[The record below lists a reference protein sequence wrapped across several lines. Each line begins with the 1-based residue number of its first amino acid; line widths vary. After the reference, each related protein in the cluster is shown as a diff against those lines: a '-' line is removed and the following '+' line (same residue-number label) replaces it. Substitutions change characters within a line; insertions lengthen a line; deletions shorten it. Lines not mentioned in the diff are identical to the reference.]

1 MFEKLRKTKWN
12 LGAKLSL
19 ATLLTVAVIMV
30 VLMFVINMRVTSTIQ
45 QRAEMDM
52 QQSMDMV
59 YGFLASSDQDLR
71 ERTQKITKVFQSE
84 HARSAQTLDVGD
96 RKVLLLNGASAN
108 GDNALLDRFQTLT
121 TAASTVF
128 VLDNGKFKS
137 IASTVELEDGN
148 RAVGA
153 TIPEELEAH
162 QLLLQGKE
170 YLGLIK
176 LFGKEFMAHYSPL
189 HDANKQVIGAVFI
202 GMDFSAF
209 LESIKKTLR
218 ELKVGKDGYYFVMQT
233 SGPQRGTILVHPRVE
248 GDNLWERQ
256 DAQGHK
262 YIQHMLGHDRG
273 THIYDVLNKD
283 QSIRTMMTTFRRFAP
298 WDWTIATSVNESEI
312 LEAGKQLQLIFIVLG
327 LLSILTLTGAIYW
340 VLRRTVVMPLYKGLE
355 VTEALAKGDLTQ
367 RAPVHSEDEIGK
379 LLQAINRTADSLDGL
394 IRTVQQKA
402 NGVTLASEEIARGNA
417 DLANRTESSASAL
430 EETAAAMEELGST
443 VRHNADNATTADTLA
458 RQAQQVV
465 NSSGQTV
472 TALVETMSGI
482 NQSSQRIADII
493 GVIDGIAFQTN
504 ILALNAAVEAAR
516 AGEHGRGFAV
526 VASEVRALAGRS
538 AEAAKEIKTLIQNSL
553 DEVHSGNAR
562 ATEAGN
568 SMQQAIEEIN
578 KVSRVISEISHA
590 STEQSNGVG
599 QVAEAITS
607 MDQATQKNA
616 ALVEEV
622 SAAAQSLSVQANEL
636 LQAVAIF
643 KLRNQ
648 GMHSSQLRA
657 GNAAP
662 QEPRLLP

>member
-1 MFEKLRKTKWN
+1 M
-12 LGAKLSL
+12 
-19 ATLLTVAVIMV
+19 
-30 VLMFVINMRVTSTIQ
+30 
-45 QRAEMDM
+45 
-52 QQSMDMV
+52 
-59 YGFLASSDQDLR
+59 
-71 ERTQKITKVFQSE
+71 
-84 HARSAQTLDVGD
+84 
-96 RKVLLLNGASAN
+96 
-108 GDNALLDRFQTLT
+108 
-121 TAASTVF
+121 
-128 VLDNGKFKS
+128 
-137 IASTVELEDGN
+137 
-148 RAVGA
+148 
-153 TIPEELEAH
+153 
-162 QLLLQGKE
+162 
-170 YLGLIK
+170 
-176 LFGKEFMAHYSPL
+176 
-189 HDANKQVIGAVFI
+189 
-202 GMDFSAF
+202 
-209 LESIKKTLR
+209 
-218 ELKVGKDGYYFVMQT
+218 
-233 SGPQRGTILVHPRVE
+233 
-248 GDNLWERQ
+248 
-256 DAQGHK
+256 
-262 YIQHMLGHDRG
+262 
-273 THIYDVLNKD
+273 
-283 QSIRTMMTTFRRFAP
+283 
-298 WDWTIATSVNESEI
+298 NESEI

-657 GNAAP
+657 GSAAP

>member
-1 MFEKLRKTKWN
+1 M
-12 LGAKLSL
+12 
-19 ATLLTVAVIMV
+19 
-30 VLMFVINMRVTSTIQ
+30 
-45 QRAEMDM
+45 
-52 QQSMDMV
+52 
-59 YGFLASSDQDLR
+59 
-71 ERTQKITKVFQSE
+71 
-84 HARSAQTLDVGD
+84 
-96 RKVLLLNGASAN
+96 
-108 GDNALLDRFQTLT
+108 
-121 TAASTVF
+121 
-128 VLDNGKFKS
+128 
-137 IASTVELEDGN
+137 
-148 RAVGA
+148 
-153 TIPEELEAH
+153 
-162 QLLLQGKE
+162 
-170 YLGLIK
+170 
-176 LFGKEFMAHYSPL
+176 
-189 HDANKQVIGAVFI
+189 
-202 GMDFSAF
+202 
-209 LESIKKTLR
+209 
-218 ELKVGKDGYYFVMQT
+218 
-233 SGPQRGTILVHPRVE
+233 
-248 GDNLWERQ
+248 
-256 DAQGHK
+256 
-262 YIQHMLGHDRG
+262 
-273 THIYDVLNKD
+273 
-283 QSIRTMMTTFRRFAP
+283 
-298 WDWTIATSVNESEI
+298 
-312 LEAGKQLQLIFIVLG
+312 
-327 LLSILTLTGAIYW
+327 
-340 VLRRTVVMPLYKGLE
+340 
-355 VTEALAKGDLTQ
+355 
-367 RAPVHSEDEIGK
+367 HSEDEIGK

>member
-12 LGAKLSL
+12 LGVKLSL

-71 ERTQKITKVFQSE
+71 ERTQRITKVFQSE

-312 LEAGKQLQLIFIVLG
+312 LAAGKQLQLIFIVLG
-327 LLSILTLTGAIYW
+327 LLGILTLTGAIYW

-516 AGEHGRGFAV
+516 AGEQGRGFAV
-526 VASEVRALAGRS
+526 VAGEVRSLAQRS
-538 AEAAKEIKTLIQNSL
+538 AEAAKEIKALISTSVGKVESGAQLVQN
-553 DEVHSGNAR
+553 
-562 ATEAGN
+562 AGHT
-568 SMQQAIEEIN
+568 MQEI
-578 KVSRVISEISHA
+578 VSSVQRMGDIIGEISAAA
-590 STEQSNGVG
+590 SEQAERIS
-599 QVAEAITS
+599 QVNQDVTQL
-607 MDQATQKNA
+607 DQMTQQNA
-616 ALVEEV
+616 SLVEE
-622 SAAAQSLSVQANEL
+622 SAAASQSMRD
-636 LQAVAIF
+636 QAVRLEDSVSVF
-643 KLRNQ
+643 KLPEAE
-648 GMHSSQLRA
+648 GSSTQ
-657 GNAAP
+657 AA
-662 QEPRLLP
+662 LPY